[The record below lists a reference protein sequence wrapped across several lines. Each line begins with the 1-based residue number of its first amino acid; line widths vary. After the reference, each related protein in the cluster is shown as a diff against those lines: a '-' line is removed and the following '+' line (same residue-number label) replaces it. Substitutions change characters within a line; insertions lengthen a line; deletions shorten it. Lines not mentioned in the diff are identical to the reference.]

1 MTSMEG
7 ERRRVAALV
16 LAAGQSRRMGGT
28 NKLLATIGGK
38 PLVRL
43 AVEAAL
49 ASQAASVTVVTGH
62 DAGAVESALTGLA
75 VAFAHNPNYAAG
87 LSTSLRAGLAALP
100 AGVDGVVVMLADM
113 PGVGPAVIDRLIEAF
128 RTESLAEIVVPV
140 WEGQR
145 GNPVLWGARFFGRL
159 AAIEGDTGG
168 RALIGASTELVVEI
182 EMGAAV
188 ARDVDTLEALAEA
201 GGTPA

>member
-1 MTSMEG
+1 
-7 ERRRVAALV
+7 
-16 LAAGQSRRMGGT
+16 MGGT

-38 PLVRL
+38 PLVRM

-49 ASQAASVTVVTGH
+49 ASHAAPVTVVTGH

-113 PGVGPAVIDRLIEAF
+113 PDVGPAVIDRLIEAF
-128 RTESLAEIVVPV
+128 APKPC
-140 WEGQR
+140 
-145 GNPVLWGARFFGRL
+145 GNRGARLGGQARQP
-159 AAIEGDTGG
+159 GPVG
-168 RALIGASTELVVEI
+168 RALLW
-182 EMGAAV
+182 
-188 ARDVDTLEALAEA
+188 
-201 GGTPA
+201 PACSDRGRYRRTA

>member
-1 MTSMEG
+1 VTSMEG

-49 ASQAASVTVVTGH
+49 ASQATSVTVVTGH
-62 DAGAVESALTGLA
+62 DAGAVEAALAGLA

-87 LSTSLRAGLAALP
+87 LSTSLRAGLGALP
-100 AGVDGVVVMLADM
+100 TGVDGVVVMLADM
-113 PGVGPAVIDRLIEAF
+113 PDVGPAVIDRLIGAF
-128 RTESLAEIVVPV
+128 RPDNFAEIVVPV

-145 GNPVLWGARFFGRL
+145 GNPVLWGARLFGRL

-168 RALIGASTELVVEI
+168 RALIGASPESVVEI